1 MRARE
6 VVWNSDLDIILVG
19 KEDGGLSGEGM
30 AFREGN
36 WALEERMG
44 GGRIDCDRVWVWCRL
59 PVSCPVTRVHLP
71 WLMKLWEAG
80 RGCMTVELLL
90 EDLCLGQERGS
101 EKASPCI
108 GWFSRAFLSK

>member
-19 KEDGGLSGEGM
+19 KEDGGLLGEGM
-30 AFREGN
+30 VFREGN

-44 GGRIDCDRVWVWCRL
+44 GRIDCDKVWVWCPL
-59 PVSCPVTRVHLP
+59 PVSCPVTGVHLP

-80 RGCMTVELLL
+80 GDV
-90 EDLCLGQERGS
+90 
-101 EKASPCI
+101 
-108 GWFSRAFLSK
+108 